1 MAHPPAERSLPPRS
15 LVVLVALL
23 LASTTINYID
33 RQVLSVLAPV
43 IRDEFRLSNA
53 QYAAIVNAFMITYFF
68 AMPLAGW
75 VLDRVGVGRGLS
87 LAVLWWSLAGM
98 FTSLSRGPLSMAF
111 FRSLL
116 AVGEA
121 GAWPSFAKAVAIWVP
136 LKWRTLAIGVCNSGS
151 SLGAVLAP
159 PLVVFLTRRYGWQA
173 AFIVTGCLGFFWV
186 AAFQVFRF
194 FHPQMRAG
202 ASAATSETTRVP
214 WTSLLR
220 YRQSWAIF
228 FCRFFAD
235 PLWYFY
241 IFWIPE
247 FLARERG
254 MNLGGIGA
262 VAWIPFL
269 VADISNFA
277 TGFLALALERS
288 GWSVHRTRRTLMIL
302 GAFVSPIG
310 AAAVFASTL
319 FSTLAFICVA
329 IFFWMI
335 WSVTVQTLAADFF
348 PSHAVASVYG
358 IGGAGST
365 SGSVLS
371 IWAVGA
377 TLDLTRSYVPVFIG
391 LGAAMPVAYFLGTY
405 LMGRVEPLS
414 LRQSV
419 GKP

>member
-1 MAHPPAERSLPPRS
+1 MAQPPARHSLPPRS

-23 LASTTINYID
+23 LGSTTINYID
-33 RQVLSVLAPV
+33 RQVLSVLAPF

-68 AMPLAGW
+68 AMPMAGW
-75 VLDRVGVGRGLS
+75 VLDRIGVGRGLS

-98 FTSLSRGPLSMAF
+98 LTSLSRGPMSMAF

-159 PLVVFLTRRYGWQA
+159 PLVVFLTQRHGWQA
-173 AFIVTGCLGFFWV
+173 AFVVTGLLGFLWV
-186 AAFQVFRF
+186 LAFQVFRV
-194 FHPQMRAG
+194 FHPQMRG
-202 ASAATSETTRVP
+202 DGRAATAQADRVR
-214 WTSLLR
+214 WRALLR
-220 YRQSWAIF
+220 YRQAWAIF

-254 MNLGGIGA
+254 MNLAGIGA

-269 VADISNFA
+269 VADASNFA

-288 GWSVHRTRRTLMIL
+288 GWSVHRTRRTLMVL
-302 GAFVSPIG
+302 GAFISPIG
-310 AAAVFASTL
+310 AAAVFASSV

-365 SGSVLS
+365 AGSVLS

-377 TLDLTRSYVPVFIG
+377 TLDFTRSYVPVFVG
-391 LGAAMPVAYFLGTY
+391 LGAAMPVAFFLGTF
-405 LMGRVEPLS
+405 LMGRVEPVSLS
-414 LRQSV
+414 RRH
-419 GKP
+419 GA